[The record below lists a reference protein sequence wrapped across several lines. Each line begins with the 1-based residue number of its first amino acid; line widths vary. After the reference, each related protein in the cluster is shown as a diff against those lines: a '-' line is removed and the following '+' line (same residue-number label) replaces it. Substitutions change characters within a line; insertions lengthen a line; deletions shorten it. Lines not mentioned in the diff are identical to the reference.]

1 MLAFGRCT
9 ICLCD
14 YEEGDTLRA
23 LPCLHSYHK
32 YRRLAISALEVEC
45 LRRWQFTHPLALTL
59 FRDCIDHWLKSHN
72 TCPVCK
78 TQINM

>member
-1 MLAFGRCT
+1 MLVGRCT

-14 YEEGDTLRA
+14 YEEGDTLRT

-32 YRRLAISALEVEC
+32 YRRHPISTLEIEIEATC
-45 LRRWQFTHPLALTL
+45 SHIS